1 MSRRDE
7 DRRPDAAEPDTRQVP
22 RRRTGRERFHVGGQ
36 HLPVDVTQFWSWS
49 ASDLLS
55 NTLRG
60 RLAEFIVAT
69 ALGRADGIRQE
80 WDDVDLRLADGTSV
94 EVKSAAYVQSW
105 QQREPSKIRFDI
117 APTLGWDA
125 ETNVTSDE
133 VERRA
138 TVYVF
143 CLLGA
148 PDRLDVDPLDLGQ
161 WRFFVL
167 PTRVLD
173 ARLPGQKKIRLAP
186 LLRLGPTEC
195 EYSALAATV
204 LAATRQ
210 R

>member
-1 MSRRDE
+1 
-7 DRRPDAAEPDTRQVP
+7 
-22 RRRTGRERFHVGGQ
+22 
-36 HLPVDVTQFWSWS
+36 
-49 ASDLLS
+49 LS

-105 QQREPSKIRFDI
+105 EQHEPSKIRFDI

-173 ARLPGQKKIRLAP
+173 DRVPAQKKIGLAP
-186 LLRLGPTEC
+186 LLRLGTVEC
-195 EYSALAATV
+195 EYRLLAATV

-210 R
+210 G